1 MCLSAGCV
9 GFETRKVVRHKQS
22 TAAAITG
29 TGTGTAATLPNT
41 APASGQHHT
50 GIGAGIS
57 NLLHPH
63 GGGAQARGPT
73 LRPGFHCAQASFWE
87 AAFCATSCAA

>member
-1 MCLSAGCV
+1 
-9 GFETRKVVRHKQS
+9 VRHKNT
-22 TAAAITG
+22 TAAAV

-41 APASGQHHT
+41 APASGEHHT

-73 LRPGFHCAQASFWE
+73 LRPSFGCARASFSE
-87 AAFCATSCAA
+87 AAFCATSCTA